1 MYLTDMYA
9 SRLYVYRFDGEIS
22 SLCNLQPGTGDWPA
36 GQPATVRWLW
46 RDLNG
51 DGSIQS
57 NEYQNLGDGE
67 SAGLGRLIAKVMFG
81 WHLRMVRY
89 DVIAFKD
96 WIANGSPVYTGSAS
110 EEISMPAEFAQIE
123 RISISQIRMSCT

>member
-1 MYLTDMYA
+1 MDYSKGSGQEWTYKGYTLDKFRYLDDKRLHGDQTSFTSPFVRRINGKRFMYLTDMYA
-9 SRLYVYRFDGEIS
+9 SRLYVYRFDGKSQFPIFA
-22 SLCNLQPGTGDWPA
+22 QPGTGDWPA

-67 SAGLGRLIAKVMFG
+67 
-81 WHLRMVRY
+81 
-89 DVIAFKD
+89 
-96 WIANGSPVYTGSAS
+96 
-110 EEISMPAEFAQIE
+110 
-123 RISISQIRMSCT
+123 C